1 MIRIYLNQA
10 LGGLSRVTH
19 DGISRKIAAF
29 DYFDTVDVESLMPLH
44 VDALFMH
51 LFIASLPIN
60 NFFSIACA
68 CVRL

>member
-29 DYFDTVDVESLMPLH
+29 DTVDVESLMLLH